1 MNPEALSFLHI
12 AGRSGGL
19 DMTRLKACAYC
30 GRVHPADTNCGKRPI
45 RKKES
50 TERTKLRTCRR
61 WDKTRKAVNK
71 RDRFVCR
78 ICLAKRRITVDGL
91 ETHHIIPI
99 AEEPCKAYDLDN
111 LITLCVRHHK
121 AADAGKIDRDT
132 LFALAKEYP

>member
-1 MNPEALSFLHI
+1 MS
-12 AGRSGGL
+12 
-19 DMTRLKACAYC
+19 RLKACAYC
-30 GRVHPADTNCGKRPI
+30 GRVHPSDIDCGKRPI
-45 RKKES
+45 HNKGS
-50 TERTKLRTCRR
+50 TEHTKLRTCRL

-78 ICLAKRRITVDGL
+78 ICLAKHRITVDGL

-132 LFALAKEYP
+132 LFALAKETP